1 VNNLRDKKL
10 LIAFGNHLKKIR
22 TEKKL
27 TLENLAFEADIE
39 ISQVFRMEKGLINPT
54 LSSLNAIAKAL
65 NISLNKLMEF

>member
-10 LIAFGNHLKKIR
+10 LTAFGNHLKKIR

-27 TLENLAFEADIE
+27 TLESLAFEADIE
-39 ISQVFRMEKGLINPT
+39 ISQIFRMEKGLINPT

-65 NISLNKLMEF
+65 NIGLNELMEF